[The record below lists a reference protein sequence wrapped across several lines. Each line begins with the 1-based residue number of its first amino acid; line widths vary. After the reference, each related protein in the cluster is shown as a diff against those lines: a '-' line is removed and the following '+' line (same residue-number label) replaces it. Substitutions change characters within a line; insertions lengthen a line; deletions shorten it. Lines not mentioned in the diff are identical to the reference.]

1 MNRITYLLAHILLGV
16 LAFLVFTRVAP
27 GPLFSAFQLLFFIL
41 SITLIIWRGINI
53 GWRNWAWLILLIPVV
68 NVGFLLF
75 APSKERFPKRN
86 FIEITPDRST
96 TVDDVRLVRWNL
108 ARNSVRTI
116 LLSVSILIAF
126 LLFGVLVSFN
136 VAITDVRTAPNRMVT
151 LSKINFTESLPIAY
165 FDRVLHT
172 DGVLAAT
179 HMNWFGGYYQDQRRG
194 FMAVFAVDPD
204 SYLRVYQDDLHLT
217 PQARETFLHERT
229 ALLVPRNIADRYHW
243 RVGQHIPINSN
254 IFTNGTNGSHV
265 WDFTIAGIFETPD
278 GNSQANS
285 VLIRYDYFNDTI
297 TFGRDRIGWI
307 SFLTTSATVNDRVA
321 HAIDTRF
328 ANSQDE
334 TSTQDAAAFNRSFAA
349 QLGNIALVVTLVV
362 GAAFAAIL
370 LIVGTTMAL
379 AVRERT
385 KEVGVL
391 KTLGFSSGRILR
403 MVLGESM
410 LLSLIGAT
418 LGLLAAAGVLY
429 ILSHLNGGGG
439 GGFHLYPSVIGISAA
454 IAIALGLVTGILP
467 ALSAY
472 RMNIIEALGRR

>member
-1 MNRITYLLAHILLGV
+1 MNDL
-16 LAFLVFTRVAP
+16 
-27 GPLFSAFQLLFFIL
+27 
-41 SITLIIWRGINI
+41 TLMRKNLWRKPV
-53 GWRNWAWLILLIPVV
+53 RTSLLLI
-68 NVGFLLF
+68 
-75 APSKERFPKRN
+75 
-86 FIEITPDRST
+86 
-96 TVDDVRLVRWNL
+96 
-108 ARNSVRTI
+108 
-116 LLSVSILIAF
+116 SILIAF

-165 FDRVLHT
+165 YDRVLHT

-179 HMNWFGGYYQDQRRG
+179 HMNWFGGYYQDPRRG
-194 FMAVFAVDPD
+194 FLAVFAVDPD
-204 SYLRVYQDDLHLT
+204 SYLRVYQEDLHLS

-229 ALLVPRNIADRYHW
+229 ALLVPRNIAERYHW

-254 IFTNGTNGSHV
+254 IFTNGTNGRHV
-265 WDFTIAGIFETPD
+265 WDFTVAGVFETPD

-285 VLIRYDYFNDTI
+285 ILIRYDYFNDTI
-297 TFGRDRIGWI
+297 TFGKDRIGWI
-307 SFLTTSATVNDRVA
+307 SFLTRSASENDHVA

-362 GAAFAAIL
+362 GAAFTAIL

-385 KEVGVL
+385 REVGVL
-391 KTLGFSSGRILR
+391 KTLGFSSGRVLR
-403 MVLGESM
+403 MVLGES
-410 LLSLIGAT
+410 LLLAFLGAI
-418 LGLLAAAGVLY
+418 LGLIAASGVLY
-429 ILSHLNGGGG
+429 IFSKINGGGG
-439 GGFHLYPSVIGISAA
+439 GGGLHLYPSVVGVSAA
-454 IAIALGLVTGILP
+454 IAIALGLVTGLLP

-472 RMNIIEALGRR
+472 RMSIIDALGRR

>member
-1 MNRITYLLAHILLGV
+1 MNDL
-16 LAFLVFTRVAP
+16 
-27 GPLFSAFQLLFFIL
+27 
-41 SITLIIWRGINI
+41 TLMRKNLWRKPV
-53 GWRNWAWLILLIPVV
+53 RTSLLLI
-68 NVGFLLF
+68 
-75 APSKERFPKRN
+75 
-86 FIEITPDRST
+86 
-96 TVDDVRLVRWNL
+96 
-108 ARNSVRTI
+108 
-116 LLSVSILIAF
+116 SILIAF
-126 LLFGVLVSFN
+126 LLFGVLISFN
-136 VAITDVRTAPNRMVT
+136 TAITDVRTAPNRMVT

-165 FDRVLHT
+165 FDRVSHT

-179 HMNWFGGYYQDQRRG
+179 HMNWFGGYYQDPRRG
-194 FMAVFAVDPD
+194 FLAVFAVDPET
-204 SYLRVYQDDLHLT
+204 YLRVYRDDLRLT

-229 ALLVPRNIADRYHW
+229 ALLVPRNIAERYHW
-243 RVGQHIPINSN
+243 RLGQHIPINSN
-254 IFTNGTNGSHV
+254 IFTNGSNGGHV
-265 WDFTIAGIFETPD
+265 WDFIVAGIFETPD

-297 TFGRDRIGWI
+297 TFGKDRIGWI

-321 HAIDTRF
+321 HAIDARF

-362 GAAFAAIL
+362 GAAFTAIL

-391 KTLGFSSGRILR
+391 KTLGFSSGRVLR
-403 MVLGESM
+403 MVLGESL
-410 LLSLIGAT
+410 LLSFLGAAF
-418 LGLLAAAGVLY
+418 GLLAAAGVLY

-439 GGFHLYPSVIGISAA
+439 GGGIHLYPSVIGMSAA
-454 IAIALGLVTGILP
+454 IALALGLVTGLLP
-467 ALSAY
+467 AISAY